1 MSVILQP
8 YLNFPGTARE
18 ALTSY
23 QEVFGGELTLNTF
36 GEFQAVPADHE
47 AADMVMHSEL
57 ATPFFTINAADTVPG
72 MHEFVPGNN
81 VNLALMGQGQDAFDT
96 LSAAFDR
103 LAEGGEVEMA
113 LQQQMWGDHYGA
125 VIDRF
130 AIHWMVNVGG
140 LGG

>member
-1 MSVILQP
+1 MSVNLRA
-8 YLNFPGTARE
+8 YLNFPGT
-18 ALTSY
+18 
-23 QEVFGGELTLNTF
+23 
-36 GEFQAVPADHE
+36 
-47 AADMVMHSEL
+47 
-57 ATPFFTINAADTVPG
+57 
-72 MHEFVPGNN
+72 
-81 VNLALMGQGQDAFDT
+81 
-96 LSAAFDR
+96 AFDR

>member
-1 MSVILQP
+1 MSVILQA
-8 YLNFPGTARE
+8 YLNFPGTTRE
-18 ALTSY
+18 ALGVY
-23 QEVFGGELTLNTF
+23 REIFGGELTLNTF
-36 GEFQAVPADHE
+36 GEFQAVPADHA
-47 AADMVMHSEL
+47 AADLVMHSEL
-57 ATPFFTINAADTVPG
+57 VTPYFTINGADTVEG

-81 VNLALMGQGQDAFDT
+81 VNLALMGQGQEAFDT

-130 AIHWMVNVGG
+130 GIHWMVNVGG
-140 LGG
+140 LGD